1 MAPCINIRGLLR
13 RVVVFGLVLT
23 SACSIQDTSVSYQ
36 DETATSFDNPGTLV
50 VADEPPVGGYLLD
63 IGTTVAFLDSCIA
76 NSGLVGPCH
85 CASDLLVYDV
95 DIADVIGLEDRMSA
109 FNKFPPELAGL
120 LVQCRGAA
128 RPAEWSPSTKELYL
142 SACSHGSDRL
152 DRLCRCSA
160 SRAADV
166 IPEERLS
173 EFLSATDLRP
183 NMVDLINTCL

>member
-50 VADEPPVGGYLLD
+50 VADEPLVGGYLLD